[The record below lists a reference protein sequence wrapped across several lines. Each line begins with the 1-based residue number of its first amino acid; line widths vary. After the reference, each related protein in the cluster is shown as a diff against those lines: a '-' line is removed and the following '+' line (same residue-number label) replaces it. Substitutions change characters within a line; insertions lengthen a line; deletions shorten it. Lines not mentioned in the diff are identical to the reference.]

1 MKTYKEFEKQYI
13 GDSDIAC
20 LILVGCGENGIKL
33 RELHFGEDN
42 SYLAY
47 IVGENEVEIGT
58 HYQKVAEFFDWLKIY
73 DDEEMVRK
81 FEAKKIIVYRAA
93 EMGCIIH
100 LIN

>member
-42 SYLAY
+42 SWGNGVGYL
-47 IVGENEVEIGT
+47 
-58 HYQKVAEFFDWLKIY
+58 
-73 DDEEMVRK
+73 
-81 FEAKKIIVYRAA
+81 
-93 EMGCIIH
+93 
-100 LIN
+100 